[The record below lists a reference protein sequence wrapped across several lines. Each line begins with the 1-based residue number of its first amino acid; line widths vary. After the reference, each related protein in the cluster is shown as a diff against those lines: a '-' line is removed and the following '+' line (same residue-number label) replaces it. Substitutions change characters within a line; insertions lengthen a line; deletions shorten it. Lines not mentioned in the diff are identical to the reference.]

1 MSAPFQFKQFIVE
14 QEHCAMKVGTD
25 GVLLGAWTT
34 IKSGNALDIGCG
46 SGLIALM
53 LAQRAQNLIIDAID
67 VEKNACFQAEINIG
81 KSKWSSRIAVHHA
94 SLQTFNPY
102 KTYDLIT
109 SNPPFFVNSYQPPQN
124 ERAIARHNEQL
135 SFDDLLIHVIRL
147 LKPEGVFSLILP
159 VNEAVDFAYNAFS
172 QGLFLN
178 RRCEVKPNLTKA
190 TKRILLEF
198 SKTKPNTV
206 IEESLTIETEKR
218 HHYTA
223 DYIKLTGNF
232 YLKL

>member
-1 MSAPFQFKQFIVE
+1 MSAPFQFKEFSVE

-34 IKSGNALDIGCG
+34 IKSGSALDIGTG
-46 SGLIALM
+46 TGLIALM
-53 LAQRAQNLIIDAID
+53 LAQRSQNLIIDAID
-67 VEKNACFQAEINIG
+67 IEKSAYFQAEININ
-81 KSKWSSRIAVHHA
+81 KSKWNSRIAVHHS
-94 SLQTFNPY
+94 SLQSFYPNKIFDT
-102 KTYDLIT
+102 II
-109 SNPPFFVNSYQPPQN
+109 SNPPFFVKSYQPPQN

-135 SFDDLLIHVIRL
+135 SFEDLIIHVVRL
-147 LKPEGVFSLILP
+147 LKPDGIFSLILP
-159 VNEAVDFAYNAFS
+159 MNEAVDFICNAFS

-178 RRCEVKPNLTKA
+178 RKCEVKPNLTKA

-218 HHYTA
+218 HYYTE
-223 DYIKLTGNF
+223 DYKKLTGNF